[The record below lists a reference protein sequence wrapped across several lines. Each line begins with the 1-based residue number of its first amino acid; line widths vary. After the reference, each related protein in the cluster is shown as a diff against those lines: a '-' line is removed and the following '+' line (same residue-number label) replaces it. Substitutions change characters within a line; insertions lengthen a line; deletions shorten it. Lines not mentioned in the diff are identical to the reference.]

1 MITPMAHDVVR
12 EREITLPVALCLPDG
27 RLNLSAVGWTRHPL
41 HRTDLRGWGRTKRW
55 EYWGLMTPRH
65 VVGVTVSSLDYA
77 AVHQVWILDRRT
89 GTEIDDGAVVPLGR
103 GTVLPASLGG
113 GAARARARG
122 LEIDLEDAVTNET
135 GSGDG
140 VASAAGTSTAGTSTA
155 GTSAAG
161 PSAAGPGAAGT
172 TDGGTRIRVRTSRV
186 ETDVVAAARPGHEA
200 LGVVVRWS
208 DRLFQYTVKDVAR
221 PLTGT
226 ITVDGERHEIPV
238 DEAWAVL
245 DHGRGRWPYSM
256 TWNWG
261 AGSGRVEGRVVGV
274 QVGGRWTDGT
284 GSTENALLLDGRL
297 HKNSDELVWGYD
309 RTDWLAPWRVHDRDR
324 ARIDLTFT
332 PFHERVARTNLLV
345 VAGETHQCF
354 GTWTGWMTTDTG
366 ERVTVDG
373 VEGWAEEA
381 RNRW

>member
-1 MITPMAHDVVR
+1 MIARMADDVVP
-12 EREITLPVALCLPDG
+12 EREITAPVALCLPNG
-27 RLNLSAVGWTRHPL
+27 RLNPQAVGWTRHPL

-55 EYWGLMTPRH
+55 EYWGLMTPSH

-77 AVHQVWILDRRT
+77 AVHQVWLLDRRT
-89 GTEIDDGAVVPLGR
+89 GTVIDDGAVVPLGR

-122 LEIDLEDAVTNET
+122 LAIDIEDAV
-135 GSGDG
+135 
-140 VASAAGTSTAGTSTA
+140 ATAGA
-155 GTSAAG
+155 GD
-161 PSAAGPGAAGT
+161 P
-172 TDGGTRIRVRTSRV
+172 GTRIRVGTARV
-186 ETDVVAAARPGHEA
+186 AIDVVAAAPPGHEA
-200 LGVVVRWS
+200 LGVVVPWS
-208 DRLFQYTVKDVAR
+208 DRRFQYTVKDLAR

-226 ITVDGERHEIPV
+226 ITVDGERHEV
-238 DEAWAVL
+238 TGEAWGVL

-261 AGSGRVEGRVVGV
+261 AGSGRVDGRVVGV

-284 GSTENALLLDGRL
+284 ASTENALLLDGRL
-297 HKNSDELVWGYD
+297 HKNGDALVWDYD

-324 ARIDLTFT
+324 VRVDLTFT

-345 VAGETHQCF
+345 LEGETHQCF
-354 GTWTGWMTTDTG
+354 GTWTGWMTTDAG
-366 ERVTVDG
+366 ERVSVDG
-373 VEGWAEEA
+373 VAGWAEEA

>member
-1 MITPMAHDVVR
+1 MSGGGRSRASWCSPSERTVITGLFVGMITRMADDVVP
-12 EREITLPVALCLPDG
+12 EREITSPVALCLPDG
-27 RLNLSAVGWTRHPL
+27 RLNPSAVGWTRHPL

-77 AVHQVWILDRRT
+77 AVHQVWLLDRQT
-89 GTEIDDGAVVPLGR
+89 GTVIDDGAVVLLGR
-103 GTVLPASLGG
+103 GAVLPASLGG

-122 LEIDLEDAVTNET
+122 LAIDIEPTT
-135 GSGDG
+135 PGPDG
-140 VASAAGTSTAGTSTA
+140 TE
-155 GTSAAG
+155 
-161 PSAAGPGAAGT
+161 
-172 TDGGTRIRVRTSRV
+172 GTRIRVRTARV
-186 ETDVVAAARPGHEA
+186 ELDVVAAAPPGHEA
-200 LGVVVRWS
+200 LCVVVPWS
-208 DRLFQYTVKDVAR
+208 DRRFQYTVKDLAR
-221 PLTGT
+221 PLSGT
-226 ITVDGERHEIPV
+226 ITVDGERVEIPTGR
-238 DEAWAVL
+238 AWGVL

-261 AGSGRVEGRVVGV
+261 AGSGQVGGRVVGV

-297 HKNSDELVWGYD
+297 HKNSDELTWTYD
-309 RTDWLAPWRVHDRDR
+309 RSDWLAPWQVHDRER
-324 ARIDLTFT
+324 ARVDLTFT
-332 PFHERVARTNLLV
+332 PFHERVARTSLLV

-354 GTWTGWMTTDTG
+354 GTWTGWMTTDAG

>member
-1 MITPMAHDVVR
+1 MADDVVP
-12 EREITLPVALCLPDG
+12 EREITGPVALCLPDG
-27 RLNLSAVGWTRHPL
+27 RLNPSAVGWTRRPL
-41 HRTDLRGWGRTKRW
+41 HRTDLRGWGRSKRW

-77 AVHQVWILDRRT
+77 AVHQVWVLDRQT
-89 GTEIDDGAVVPLGR
+89 GTQIDDGAVVPLAR

-113 GAARARARG
+113 GAVRARARG
-122 LEIDLEDAVTNET
+122 LAIDLEDAVADDT
-135 GSGDG
+135 GTGG
-140 VASAAGTSTAGTSTA
+140 AGAPIPAS
-155 GTSAAG
+155 
-161 PSAAGPGAAGT
+161 GAAGMGQAGAS
-172 TDGGTRIRVRTSRV
+172 DGAAGDAGTRIRVRTSRV
-186 ETDVVAAARPGHEA
+186 ETDLVAAARPGHEA
-200 LGVVVRWS
+200 LGVVVPWS
-208 DRLFQYTVKDVAR
+208 DRRFQYTVKDVAR

-226 ITVDGERHEIPV
+226 ITVNDERHEVPTGA
-238 DEAWAVL
+238 AWAVL

-261 AGSGRVEGRVVGV
+261 AGSGRVDGRVVGV

-297 HKNSDELVWGYD
+297 HKNSDDLVWDYD
-309 RTDWLAPWRVHDRDR
+309 RTDWLRPWRVHDRDR
-324 ARIDLTFT
+324 ARVDLTLT
-332 PFHERVARTNLLV
+332 PFHERIARTNLLV

-354 GTWTGWMTTDTG
+354 GTWAGWMTTDSG

-373 VEGWAEEA
+373 IEGWAEEA

>member
-1 MITPMAHDVVR
+1 MGSRASSRSPSERTVITGTFVGMITRMADDVVPEREITR
-12 EREITLPVALCLPDG
+12 EREITAPVALCLPNG
-27 RLNLSAVGWTRHPL
+27 RLNPSAVGWTRHPL

-55 EYWGLMTPRH
+55 EYWGLMTPEH

-77 AVHQVWILDRRT
+77 AVHQVWLLDRRT
-89 GTEIDDGAVVPLGR
+89 GTVIDDGAVVPFGR
-103 GTVLPASLGG
+103 GAVLPASLGG

-122 LEIDLEDAVTNET
+122 LAIDIEDTFADDHHP
-135 GSGDG
+135 GD
-140 VASAAGTSTAGTSTA
+140 
-155 GTSAAG
+155 
-161 PSAAGPGAAGT
+161 P
-172 TDGGTRIRVRTSRV
+172 GTRIRVRTARV
-186 ETDVVAAARPGHEA
+186 ELDVVAAAPARHEA
-200 LGVVVRWS
+200 LGVVVPWS
-208 DRLFQYTVKDVAR
+208 DRRFQYTVKDLAR
-221 PLTGT
+221 PLAGA
-226 ITVDGERHEIPV
+226 ITVDGERVEIPPG
-238 DEAWAVL
+238 EAWGVL

-261 AGSGRVEGRVVGV
+261 AGSGRVDGRVVGV

-297 HKNSDELVWGYD
+297 HKNSDELIWTYD
-309 RTDWLAPWRVHDRDR
+309 RSDWRRPWRVHDRDR
-324 ARIDLTFT
+324 ARVDLTLA

>member
-1 MITPMAHDVVR
+1 MTGAFVGMITRMADEVVS
-12 EREITLPVALCLPDG
+12 EREITAPVALCLPDG
-27 RLNLSAVGWTRHPL
+27 RLNRAAVGWTRHPL

-55 EYWGLMTPRH
+55 EYWGLMTPEH

-77 AVHQVWILDRRT
+77 AVHQVWLLDRRR
-89 GTEIDDGAVVPLGR
+89 GTVIDEGAVVPLGR
-103 GTVLPASLGG
+103 GTLLPASLGG

-122 LEIDLEDAVTNET
+122 LAIDLEDAVTPT
-135 GSGDG
+135 GAGD
-140 VASAAGTSTAGTSTA
+140 
-155 GTSAAG
+155 
-161 PSAAGPGAAGT
+161 P
-172 TDGGTRIRVRTSRV
+172 GTRIRVRTARV
-186 ETDVVAAARPGHEA
+186 EVDVVAAAPRGHEA
-200 LGVVVRWS
+200 LGVVVPWS
-208 DRLFQYTVKDVAR
+208 DRRFQYTVKDLAR
-221 PLTGT
+221 PLAGT
-226 ITVDGERHEIPV
+226 ITVDGERSEVPAG
-238 DEAWAVL
+238 EAWGVL

-261 AGSGRVEGRVVGV
+261 AGSGRVDGHVVGV

-297 HKNSDELVWGYD
+297 HKNRDDLVWEYD
-309 RTDWLAPWRVHDRDR
+309 RSDWLTPWHVHDRGR
-324 ARIDLTFT
+324 ARVDLTFT

-345 VAGETHQCF
+345 LEGETHQCF

-366 ERVTVDG
+366 EHVMVDG

>member
-1 MITPMAHDVVR
+1 MPDDVVR
-12 EREITLPVALCLPDG
+12 EREITTPTALCLPDG
-27 RLNLSAVGWTRHPL
+27 RLNRGAVGWTRHPL
-41 HRTDLRGWGRTKRW
+41 HRTDLRGWGRNKRW
-55 EYWGLMTPRH
+55 EYWGLMTPTH
-65 VVGVTVSSLDYA
+65 VIGITVSSLDYA
-77 AVHQVWILDRRT
+77 AVHQVWVLDRRR

-103 GTVLPASLGG
+103 GTLLPESLGR

-122 LEIDLEDAVTNET
+122 LSIDVEEAWTDGDGSSGADT
-135 GSGDG
+135 GSPRSG
-140 VASAAGTSTAGTSTA
+140 VA
-155 GTSAAG
+155 
-161 PSAAGPGAAGT
+161 
-172 TDGGTRIRVRTSRV
+172 GTRIRVRTGRV
-186 ETDVVAAARPGHEA
+186 EVDVVAGATPGHEA
-200 LGVVVRWS
+200 LGVVVPWS
-208 DRLFQYTVKDVAR
+208 DRRFQYTVKDVAR

-226 ITVDGERHEIPV
+226 ITVDGELTHLGT
-238 DEAWAVL
+238 DAWGVL

-261 AGSGRVEGRVVGV
+261 AGSGRVDGHVVGV

-297 HKNSDELVWGYD
+297 HKNGDELVWEYD
-309 RTDWLAPWRVHDRDR
+309 HADWLAPWRVHDRDR
-324 ARIDLTFT
+324 ARVDLTFH

-354 GTWTGWMTTDTG
+354 GTWTGWMTTDAG
-366 ERVTVDG
+366 ERITVDG